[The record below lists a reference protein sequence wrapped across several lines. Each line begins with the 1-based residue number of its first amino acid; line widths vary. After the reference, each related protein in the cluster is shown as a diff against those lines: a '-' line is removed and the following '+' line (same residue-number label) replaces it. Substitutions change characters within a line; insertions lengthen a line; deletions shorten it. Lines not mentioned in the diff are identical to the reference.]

1 MPLIACHWLRPPRRR
16 ANQERVTQ
24 RLPMRFPPPMGR
36 ALSAGVL
43 LIGLGACQRA
53 TPPASPTAAPAS
65 AVSLSAAQI
74 SETAPASPL
83 QTLLGVFG
91 GAKPAAWPAFDN
103 LPGMQWSDAKPLRNP
118 DSHSPVATH
127 YRGGST
133 LLAGFGDV
141 DVPDG
146 KVGEDA
152 GVKTDNEGH
161 VGVVLNGNAT
171 AVLSIALRKFYPSD
185 DTQDILLR
193 QLGSRA
199 TVRRIAGRCALDYGT
214 TAPNTQ
220 NNVFFRVTIANAA
233 VPVFAETYVEEEG
246 GNQGPG
252 ATNFVFYRSRPDQRI
267 ASMKCKGADA

>member
-1 MPLIACHWLRPPRRR
+1 M
-16 ANQERVTQ
+16 Q
-24 RLPMRFPPPMGR
+24 RLPMRPPPAVWC

-43 LIGLGACQRA
+43 LIGLSACKRA
-53 TPPASPTAAPAS
+53 MPPANPTADPAS
-65 AVSLSAAQI
+65 AVSLPAVHVP
-74 SETAPASPL
+74 ETTPASPL

-91 GAKPAAWPAFDN
+91 AAKPATWPAFDN
-103 LPGMQWSDAKPLRNP
+103 LPGVQWTDAKPLGNP
-118 DSHSPVATH
+118 DGHSPETTH
-127 YRGGST
+127 YRSGST
-133 LLAGFGDV
+133 LLTGFGDV

-152 GVKTDNEGH
+152 GIKTDNEGH

-193 QLGSRA
+193 QLGRRA
-199 TVRRIAGRCALDYGT
+199 TVKRIAGRCALDYGT

-220 NNVFFRVTIANAA
+220 NNVFFRVSIANAA
-233 VPVFAETYVEEEG
+233 VPVFAETYVDEEG

-252 ATNFVFYRSRPDQRI
+252 ATNFVFYRTRPDQRI
-267 ASMKCKGADA
+267 ASMKCKRADV

>member
-1 MPLIACHWLRPPRRR
+1 MERRK
-16 ANQERVTQ
+16 
-24 RLPMRFPPPMGR
+24 
-36 ALSAGVL
+36 
-43 LIGLGACQRA
+43 
-53 TPPASPTAAPAS
+53 AAPQS
-65 AVSLSAAQI
+65 GQPFP
-74 SETAPASPL
+74 E
-83 QTLLGVFG
+83 
-91 GAKPAAWPAFDN
+91 
-103 LPGMQWSDAKPLRNP
+103 
-118 DSHSPVATH
+118 ATH
-127 YRGGST
+127 TRSGST

-193 QLGSRA
+193 QLGSRS

-220 NNVFFRVTIANAA
+220 NNVFFQVTIANAA
-233 VPVFAETYVEEEG
+233 VPVFAETYVDEEG
-246 GNQGPG
+246 GNQARARRTSCSTAPG
-252 ATNFVFYRSRPDQRI
+252 RTNVSR
-267 ASMKCKGADA
+267 A

>member
-1 MPLIACHWLRPPRRR
+1 MPLIARRRLPHPGRR
-16 ANQERVTQ
+16 ANQEHLMQ
-24 RLPMRFPPPMGR
+24 RLPMRPPPAVWC

-43 LIGLGACQRA
+43 LIGLGACKRA
-53 TPPASPTAAPAS
+53 MPPASPTADPAS
-65 AVSLSAAQI
+65 AVSLPAAHVP
-74 SETAPASPL
+74 ETAPASPL

-91 GAKPAAWPAFDN
+91 GTKPATWPAFDN

-118 DSHSPVATH
+118 DSHSPEATH
-127 YRGGST
+127 TRSGST

-193 QLGSRA
+193 QLGSRS

-220 NNVFFRVTIANAA
+220 NNVFFQVAIANAA
-233 VPVFAETYVEEEG
+233 VPVFAETYVDEEG

-252 ATNFVFYRSRPDQRI
+252 ATNFVFYRTRPDQRI
-267 ASMKCKGADA
+267 ASMKCKGAAA